1 MYSLIVCVLSN
12 SFLCRGS
19 EYILLCCRAGD
30 GRAELHQ
37 PGEKL
42 RQSWHEVAMAAN
54 YFASALDFYMLIWV
68 VDFL

>member
-1 MYSLIVCVLSN
+1 MEVNIFCFVVVQVMD
-12 SFLCRGS
+12 
-19 EYILLCCRAGD
+19 E
-30 GRAELHQ
+30 
-37 PGEKL
+37 PTGEKL